1 MPDSAIEVVVYA
13 KIATGNILNGA
24 GQEGYLFVHLLSTN
38 STVQDRRDLFYKI
51 HEQKAWSYNSEN
63 IQFPV
68 ISGLS
73 KKIEAGLVGPTDR
86 RVQGTVQIIGF
97 YTVQCL

>member
-1 MPDSAIEVVVYA
+1 MSDSAIEVVVYA
-13 KIATGNILNGA
+13 KIATGYISNGA
-24 GQEGYLFVHLLSTN
+24 GQEGDLFVRLLSTK
-38 STVQDRRDLFYKI
+38 STVQDARKLFFKIYK
-51 HEQKAWSYNSEN
+51 QGPWSYNSEN

-73 KKIEAGLVGPTDR
+73 KKIEAGLVGPTDK

-97 YTVQCL
+97 YTVECL